1 MEIKDYPSNTLKD
14 RVKTNN
20 TVTPITT
27 EKKVDKVV
35 TGKVVTKKKNGF
47 EKFFTSMVENDLPK
61 VKEYVFSDVLIPSI
75 KKAISDIVRNGID
88 LILYGDANRNKS
100 NIVGSKVSYR
110 SYYDNPNVGYTNS
123 LNNQTRIPE
132 RTGLDY
138 DNIILNNRG
147 DAELVLTQME
157 DIIQQYGMV
166 KVADLYDLI
175 GISNNNHCAYNYGWT
190 NLSSATYVL
199 TRNGYQLKLPRAV
212 ALN

>member
-14 RVKTNN
+14 RAKTNN
-20 TVTPITT
+20 TITPVTT

-47 EKFFTSMVENDLPK
+47 EKFFTSMIENDLPK

-147 DAELVLTQME
+147 DAELVLTQIY
-157 DIIQQYGMV
+157 DIIHQYGMF
-166 KVADLYDLI
+166 
-175 GISNNNHCAYNYGWT
+175 
-190 NLSSATYVL
+190 
-199 TRNGYQLKLPRAV
+199 
-212 ALN
+212 

>member
-1 MEIKDYPSNTLKD
+1 M
-14 RVKTNN
+14 
-20 TVTPITT
+20 
-27 EKKVDKVV
+27 
-35 TGKVVTKKKNGF
+35 
-47 EKFFTSMVENDLPK
+47 
-61 VKEYVFSDVLIPSI
+61 
-75 KKAISDIVRNGID
+75 
-88 LILYGDANRNKS
+88 
-100 NIVGSKVSYR
+100 
-110 SYYDNPNVGYTNS
+110 
-123 LNNQTRIPE
+123 
-132 RTGLDY
+132 Y
-138 DNIILNNRG
+138 DNIILNNSG